1 MSPRNS
7 DPQSLAAVR
16 RGLNDYKPSLI
27 LGFVS
32 IREPNTLVSGR
43 QGRFNGAWL
52 PETSVSGSCEE
63 GECPVL
69 GKQ

>member
-32 IREPNTLVSGR
+32 IREPNSLASGR
-43 QGRFNGAWL
+43 QERFNGAWL
-52 PETSVSGSCEE
+52 AEASACGSRAE

-69 GKQ
+69 ENQ